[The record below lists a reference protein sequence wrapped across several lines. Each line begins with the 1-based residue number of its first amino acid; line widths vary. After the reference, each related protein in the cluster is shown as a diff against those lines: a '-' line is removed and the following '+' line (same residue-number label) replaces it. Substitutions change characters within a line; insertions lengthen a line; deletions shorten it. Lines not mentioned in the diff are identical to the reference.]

1 MLVYSILISAIG
13 AGRMAVYHAE
23 CGGGLHIHTLPPIS
37 RVSIFPL
44 PAMWHVAA

>member
-13 AGRMAVYHAE
+13 AGRMVVYHAA
-23 CGGGLHIHTLPPIS
+23 CGGGLHIYTLPHTARGS
-37 RVSIFPL
+37 LFPL

>member
-13 AGRMAVYHAE
+13 AGRMVVYHA
-23 CGGGLHIHTLPPIS
+23 GGGGGVHFPTLPPIS
-37 RVSIFPL
+37 RGSLFPL